1 MLVVAEPAEG
11 PGEQPPT
18 RQQVV
23 QDLAMDLQ
31 QALSRTGRAPFVM
44 SGLPMFDDLCALQ
57 ETLAQ
62 CLALGDD
69 PHLRHWHQ
77 VLSQTLPAYRQDFA
91 EVQQALDWVNHI
103 EAILRASLP
112 TEEDSGPGGDAVAR
126 QVAHYLGT
134 LADRSDLSP
143 WLTSFRKDLFAVS
156 ESYWSGLFHCY
167 DIAGLPRTNNDHE
180 SLYGQVKRGL
190 RRQRGVQDLREPL
203 RRYGAWL
210 VFQSHTA
217 SPQELRERL
226 AQVSWET
233 YFAQRARYEQRQAT
247 FRRRYQWRH
256 RREAVRQ
263 QRVAAW
269 AEAVLDC

>member
-1 MLVVAEPAEG
+1 MLVTDPAED

-23 QDLAMDLQ
+23 RELAMDLQ

-62 CLALGDD
+62 CLALDDD

-77 VLSQTLPAYRQDFA
+77 VLSQTLPAYRQAFA

-103 EAILRASLP
+103 ETILRAPLP
-112 TEEDSGPGGDAVAR
+112 TAEESGPGGDAVAR
-126 QVAHYLGT
+126 QLAHYLGT

-180 SLYGQVKRGL
+180 SLYGQVKRRL

-210 VFQSHTA
+210 VFQNNTA

-226 AQVSWET
+226 AQVSWEA
-233 YFAQRARYEQRQAT
+233 YFAQRAQYEQRQAT